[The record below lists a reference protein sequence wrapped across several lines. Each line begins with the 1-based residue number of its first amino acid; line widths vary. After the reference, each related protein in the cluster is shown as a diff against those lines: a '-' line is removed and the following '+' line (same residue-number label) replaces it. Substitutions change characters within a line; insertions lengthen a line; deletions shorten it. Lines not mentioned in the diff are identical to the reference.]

1 VTEKKRAEVAVF
13 ESEERY
19 RELFE
24 NANDIIYTH
33 DLKGNFNSLNK
44 TGERVT
50 GYRREE
56 ALKMNIADVLSPES
70 METARQM
77 LMLKSEAK
85 ISTVYELEI
94 IAKDG
99 RRVQLE
105 VSYPFDLRRR
115 QAGRSSGYCARHY
128 RPQDCGECR

>member
-1 VTEKKRAEVAVF
+1 TTDDVPALLGHNTRNPSLTNGSGSWRHKKKDGSIIDVDVNWHRLDFAGRPAYLVMADNVTEKKRAEVAVF

-50 GYRREE
+50 GYRRDE
-56 ALKMNIADVLSPES
+56 ALQMNISDVLAGES
-70 METARQM
+70 ME
-77 LMLKSEAK
+77 
-85 ISTVYELEI
+85 I
-94 IAKDG
+94 
-99 RRVQLE
+99 
-105 VSYPFDLRRR
+105 
-115 QAGRSSGYCARHY
+115 
-128 RPQDCGECR
+128 

>member
-1 VTEKKRAEVAVF
+1 LVMADDVTERKRAEVAVF

-33 DLKGNFNSLNK
+33 DLKGNFTSLNK

-50 GYRREE
+50 GYRRDE
-56 ALKMNIADVLSPES
+56 ALQMNISDVLAGES
-70 METARQM
+70 MEIARQM
-77 LMLKSEAK
+77 LMRKSEAK

-99 RRVQLE
+99 RLVQLE
-105 VSYPFDLRRR
+105 VSTRLIYVGGKPVGV
-115 QAGRSSGYCARHY
+115 QGIA
-128 RPQDCGECR
+128 